1 MLKGVIKVLVVDA
14 EDSET
19 ISPHWGQVLFPF
31 IQRLL
36 KYDILKWI
44 ISENPTNEEKS
55 VFSRSPSESSGCLIS
70 HVSPL
75 GPNSFLYCYVNVGC
89 LSPFPFPF
97 ALSLSASSPTKYP
110 IQSMSRD
117 GEGRMGRG
125 SGELAQQGR
134 PRPHQLSPGWVAD
147 GCLLVGI
154 IVISDCGGE

>member
-19 ISPHWGQVLFPF
+19 ISPHWGQVLFLF
-31 IQRLL
+31 IHRLL

-44 ISENPTNEEKS
+44 ISKNPTNEEKS

-97 ALSLSASSPTKYP
+97 ALSLSASSPTKCP

-117 GEGRMGRG
+117 GEGRKGSGSGDGGASSAGPPASTKSGMGRG
-125 SGELAQQGR
+125 RMSASR
-134 PRPHQLSPGWVAD
+134 DH
-147 GCLLVGI
+147 
-154 IVISDCGGE
+154 SDF

>member
-1 MLKGVIKVLVVDA
+1 MQRI
-14 EDSET
+14 
-19 ISPHWGQVLFPF
+19 PRLFHHTGGRF
-31 IQRLL
+31 CFHSF
-36 KYDILKWI
+36 KDCSSMHDILKWI

-110 IQSMSRD
+110 IPSMSRD
-117 GEGRMGRG
+117 GEGRKGRG

-134 PRPHQLSPGWVAD
+134 PKRVSPGCSRTDVSWS
-147 GCLLVGI
+147 G
-154 IVISDCGGE
+154 S

>member
-19 ISPHWGQVLFPF
+19 ISPHRGQVLFPF

-44 ISENPTNEEKS
+44 ISVNPTNEEKS

-97 ALSLSASSPTKYP
+97 AARSLLLSLSFSLSSDKMPHSVNEPRRRGQKGKREWGASSAGPPASTK
-110 IQSMSRD
+110 S
-117 GEGRMGRG
+117 GMGRG
-125 SGELAQQGR
+125 RMSASR
-134 PRPHQLSPGWVAD
+134 DH
-147 GCLLVGI
+147 
-154 IVISDCGGE
+154 SDF